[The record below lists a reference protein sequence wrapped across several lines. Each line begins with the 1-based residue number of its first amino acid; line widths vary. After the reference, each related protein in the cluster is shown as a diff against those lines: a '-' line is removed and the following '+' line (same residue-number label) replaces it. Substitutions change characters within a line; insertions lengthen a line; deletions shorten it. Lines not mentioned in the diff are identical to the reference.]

1 MTGLSQR
8 SIIMP
13 QRIMYNLKS
22 ERIHFLVFFG
32 IYNNSKFMQSKYT
45 TFKTNYFDTI
55 KHD

>member
-1 MTGLSQR
+1 
-8 SIIMP
+8 
-13 QRIMYNLKS
+13 MYNLKS
-22 ERIHFLVFFG
+22 ERIHFLVFFA